1 MNFSDWLNE
10 AKSAS
15 VAHTDIDRWLK
26 SVDGLAKD
34 LNALKDAKAK
44 AKGKMDQISGK
55 SKPKPND
62 EDEEAIDP
70 KQLDRKILS
79 LQSKP
84 EKEPEQKQK
93 QKQPEQK
100 EPKPRQFRR
109 PDAEDSTDVKR
120 VIDDRPNP
128 KRKPSIIEKDVE

>member
-10 AKSAS
+10 AKKSAS

-34 LNALKDAKAK
+34 LSALKDAKAK
-44 AKGKMDQISGK
+44 AKGKMDQIGK
-55 SKPKPND
+55 SKPKPN
-62 EDEEAIDP
+62 EDEGEVP
-70 KQLDRKILS
+70 KQPDEDRKILS
-79 LQSKP
+79 LRSKP
-84 EKEPEQKQK
+84 NEKD
-93 QKQPEQK
+93 PEQK
-100 EPKPRQFRR
+100 EPKPRQLRR

-120 VIDDRPNP
+120 VIDDQPNP